1 MRKLFLLLLTLALL
15 AVGGWLFLSSK
26 TPGDGEAAPNRKYV
40 VTAEQRNIDFNVE
53 VSGDITPAVQ
63 IEIKPEVGGK
73 IKKLY
78 VDAGGE
84 VKVGDPLVDI
94 DDTDLLTEK
103 AGAQTEIEGAQL
115 ELNKTQRNFD
125 RSSDLFSNKLISRE
139 VFDNLDSDLA
149 IAKNNL
155 VKAQRKLQTVEDRLR
170 KIRITA
176 PTDGTVLSVPVSEG
190 QVVNAAASVN
200 SGTTLMTLADL
211 SRLLVDTH
219 VNQIDV
225 GKLSLG
231 QTVTLKGETIKD
243 RPITAKVSFI
253 APIAS
258 IKNNVKGFQVEAVID
273 DPDPRLRPG
282 MTVLMDIPVAQ
293 VDNAVA
299 VPISAVFKD
308 PASNNSIVYVLNG
321 SQTSERQVEVGVS
334 NLQFAE
340 IKSGLEV
347 GESILLVRPGSL
359 RKQS

>member
-1 MRKLFLLLLTLALL
+1 MKTAFIILLTAALAL
-15 AVGGWLFLSSK
+15 GGWVFYTSRQAGPASALPDK
-26 TPGDGEAAPNRKYV
+26 MYVAEAENRD
-40 VTAEQRNIDFNVE
+40 IDFNVE

-73 IKKLY
+73 IKRLY
-78 VDAGGE
+78 IEAGAQ
-84 VKVGDPLVDI
+84 VQAGDPLADI
-94 DDTDLLTEK
+94 EDTDLLTEK
-103 AGAQTEIEGAQL
+103 ASAQTEIEGAQL
-115 ELNKTQRNFD
+115 ELDKTQRNFD
-125 RSSDLFSNKLISRE
+125 RSADLFEGKLVSRQ
-139 VFDNLDSDLA
+139 VFDNIEADLA

-155 VKAQRKLQTVEDRLR
+155 IKAQRKLQTVEDRLR

-225 GKLSLG
+225 GKLSIG

-243 RPITAKVSFI
+243 RPITATVSFI

-258 IKNNVKGFQVEAVID
+258 IKNNVKGFQVEAVIQN
-273 DPDPRLRPG
+273 PDPRLRPG

-293 VDNAVA
+293 VANAVA
-299 VPISAVFKD
+299 VPISAVFTD
-308 PASNNSIVYVLNG
+308 PSGDATIVYVLKG
-321 SQTSERQVEVGVS
+321 DQAQERKVEVGVS
-334 NLQFAE
+334 DLQFAE
-340 IKSGLEV
+340 IKSGLAV
-347 GESILLVRPGSL
+347 GERILLIRPGAL

>member
-1 MRKLFLLLLTLALL
+1 MRKLFLLLLTLALV
-15 AVGGWLFLSSK
+15 AAGGWFLFSDRTS
-26 TPGDGEAAPNRKYV
+26 GASEATLDRKYV
-40 VTAEQRNIDFNVE
+40 VKARQRNIDFKVE
-53 VSGDITPAVQ
+53 ISGDITPAVQ

-78 VDAGGE
+78 VEAGHQ
-84 VKVGDPLVDI
+84 VRAGDPMVDI

-115 ELNKTQRNFD
+115 ELDKTQRNFG
-125 RSSDLFSNKLISRE
+125 RSSDLYSNKLISRE
-139 VFDNLDSDLA
+139 VFDNLESDLA

-155 VKAQRKLQTVEDRLR
+155 VKAERKLQTVEDRLR

-243 RPITAKVSFI
+243 QPITAKVSFI

-293 VDNAVA
+293 VENAVA
-299 VPISAVFKD
+299 VPISAVFND
-308 PASNNSIVYVLNG
+308 AASGSNIVYVLKG
-321 SQTSERQVEVGVS
+321 EQTSERKVEVGVS
-334 NLQFAE
+334 DLQFAE
-340 IKSGLEV
+340 IKSGLEA
-347 GESILLVRPGSL
+347 GESILVIRPGAL
-359 RKQS
+359 RQQS